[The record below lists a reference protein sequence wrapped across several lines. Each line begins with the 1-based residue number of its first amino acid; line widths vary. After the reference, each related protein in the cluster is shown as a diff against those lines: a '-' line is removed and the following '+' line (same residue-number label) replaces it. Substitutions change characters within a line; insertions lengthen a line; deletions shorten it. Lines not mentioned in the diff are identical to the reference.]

1 MIDRSVYLK
10 ITFLGL
16 LIAAIVR
23 PGQAQTYTVGS
34 GSTATEQT
42 QTKQAPTRQLGFGSN
57 IQNARLARGAQLAL
71 QRGDHALAVDYAQR
85 AVRGAPSD
93 PQLWFLLG
101 YAARL
106 DGKIQLSI
114 DSYKHGLSLSPSA
127 LDGRSG
133 LAQAYSVA
141 GQSAEAERLL
151 KEVVAADPR
160 RFSDALLLGNLY
172 MKTGDYNGA
181 LHWLNQAE
189 RAQPSARSELLL
201 AISYQHL
208 KQMNLADHYLQLAK
222 QRAPNNPEVQR
233 SLAGYYRD
241 SGDYAQAITALKSIR
256 KPTPDVT
263 AELAYTYQLAGQ
275 PDQSAALYAQS
286 ANAMPRDMVLQLSAA
301 QAEVAAGSVKGAEV
315 FLNRASGIDPN
326 YYRLHAI
333 RGEIAQT
340 QDHDEDAVREYKEA
354 VANLPSA
361 PVEGPL
367 YGIQLHVNLMELYRD
382 LNDPDAMHEQLATA
396 QKQIGAL
403 NEIGPDRPSFLRL
416 RAVIK
421 MNAGDLDSALNDM
434 KEALSLSPHDP
445 NNLQLDGDLLMKMGR
460 TDDAVVVYKKVLDID
475 AKNRFALTSLGYAF
489 RAQGND
495 KEAVRYFEQL
505 AKDYPKLYVPYLA
518 LGDMYASRRQFKRA
532 EVSYSKAYSLNP
544 HNSLIVAG
552 GMNTG
557 IESHNL
563 KLAGMWLSRA
573 NGEMS
578 NEPEV
583 LRETERYLSFKGE
596 PAQSAEVGWKAIKAL
611 PRDRDVVV
619 YLGYDLLRMN
629 RYDELLKLMDQYRD
643 VLPKEPDIPLLAGY
657 VHKQKGNFELARQDF
672 SEVLRR
678 DPSVVTAYVNL
689 GYVLNTLH
697 DPGEAAPNFE
707 QAIKRDPKDGE
718 AHLGLAYARLDL
730 NQPHEAIRE
739 ADLAR
744 EYSGD
749 SEPIHLIRAT
759 AYGREGVLTRAAAE
773 YRAALKFAPND
784 PSLHYGLGNTYFS
797 ERQYNDAVKELE
809 VAQRLAPANAEAYAL
824 MARAYANL
832 NDRAQ
837 TLHYV
842 ELAEQQARR
851 EPQPPQ
857 PQAGSPAQLVD
868 AAPTGSELSQIY
880 VETGEAFSTLGDQKA
895 AMQRFT
901 AALTAP
907 GSNRFGVRLAIA
919 QLMAE
924 QEHPSDAQRQ
934 IALALMESEAGETRP
949 PTGAQYIEAADVFRS
964 LHDYQLSQQYLE
976 RAKSAGAAD
985 VSVRIGMANNYL
997 ALGDTTRAAAELAAV
1012 RNVAGN
1018 ESNYQYLMAQ
1028 ANVYEQEHQG
1038 ERALTAFAE
1047 AADFAGEDQAAEQQ
1061 LLQASANEGYRI
1073 NNTVSVLSN
1082 FMVQPVFEDT
1092 TVYVLDSKL
1101 DGAAP
1106 VPSTDFALLPPP
1118 RSTLET
1124 EWTAAYHLHF
1134 NYLPTATG
1142 LFQLRNARGTISVPS
1157 TSSIVKRDTTDSTFN
1172 IGLNP
1177 TLRFGSNVV
1186 QFNSGLQTTVRRDSE
1201 SPVQMNQNL
1210 FRLFTYVSTSSFFNA
1225 VSASGYVI
1233 HETGPFTES
1242 NLHSR
1247 TLAGAIDFRVGEPW
1261 GKTALVTGWGMNDQS
1276 FTPNN
1281 IEDYYT
1287 ASYIGLS
1294 HRFSNR
1300 LNIEALAEDLRT
1312 WRIFG
1317 PRSGIA
1323 QALRPAGTFT
1333 FSPTRRWTIQA
1344 NASYSDNRS
1353 FHAYDAVQGGFS
1365 ISYVRAL
1372 HRSFNAES
1380 GKVSVQY
1387 PIRFSAGIQQQ
1398 DFLNFSQGSNQQ
1410 FRPYI
1415 SITVF

>member
-1 MIDRSVYLK
+1 MFV
-10 ITFLGL
+10 
-16 LIAAIVR
+16 AAFAR
-23 PGQAQTYTVGS
+23 PVQAQTYTVGS
-34 GSTATEQT
+34 GSTTTET
-42 QTKQAPTRQLGFGSN
+42 KPAQTKTPSRQLGFGSN

-85 AVRGAPSD
+85 AVRGAPND

-106 DGKIQLSI
+106 DGKLQLSI
-114 DSYKHGLSLSPSA
+114 DSYQHGLRLSPSA

-133 LAQAYSVA
+133 LAQAYSVG
-141 GQSAEAERLL
+141 GQTAEAEQIL
-151 KEVVAADPR
+151 KEVLAADPR
-160 RFSDALLLGNLY
+160 RASDALLLGNLY
-172 MKTGDYNGA
+172 MKSGDYNGA
-181 LHWLNQAE
+181 LRWLNQSE
-189 RAQPSARSELLL
+189 RTQPSARSELLL

-208 KQMNLADHYLQLAK
+208 NQMNLANHYLQLAK
-222 QRAPNNPEVQR
+222 ERAPNNPEVQR

-241 SGDYAQAITALKSIR
+241 TGDFTKAIAALKSIR

-263 AELAYTYQLAGQ
+263 AELAYTYQLNGQ

-286 ANAMPRDMVLQLSAA
+286 ANAMPKNMGLQLSAA
-301 QAEVAAGSVKGAEV
+301 QAEVVAGSPQGADV
-315 FLNRASGIDPN
+315 FLNRAAAIDPN
-326 YYRLHAI
+326 NYRLHAI
-333 RGEIAQT
+333 RGEIAKD
-340 QDHDEDAVREYKEA
+340 QDHDENAVSEYQKA
-354 VANLPSA
+354 IANLPSA

-367 YGIQLHVNLMELYRD
+367 YGIQLHVNLMELYRN
-382 LNDPDAMHEQLATA
+382 LNNPGAMHDQLAIA

-403 NEIGPDRPSFLRL
+403 NELGSDRPAFLRL
-416 RAVIK
+416 RAEIK
-421 MNAGDLDSALNDM
+421 MNAGELDSALNDM
-434 KEALSLSPHDP
+434 KEALSLSPRDP
-445 NNLQLDGDLLMKMGR
+445 NNLQMDGDLLMKMGR
-460 TDDAVVVYKKVLDID
+460 TEDAVVVYKKVLDID
-475 AKNRFALTSLGYAF
+475 PKNRFALTSLGYAS
-489 RAQGND
+489 RAQGD
-495 KEAVRYFEQL
+495 EKQAAKYFEEL

-518 LGDMYASRRQFKRA
+518 LGDMYAARRQFKSA
-532 EVSYSKAYSLNP
+532 EASYRKAYSLNP
-544 HNSLIVAG
+544 HNYLIIAG

-557 IESHNL
+557 IESRNL

-573 NGEMS
+573 NDEMR
-578 NEPEV
+578 NQPEV
-583 LRETERYLSFKGE
+583 LRETERYLSFMGK
-596 PAQSAEVGWKAIKAL
+596 PAQSAEVGWKAIKVM

-619 YLGYDLLRMN
+619 YLGYDLLHLN
-629 RYDELLKLMDQYRD
+629 RYDELLKLMNQYRD

-657 VHKQKGNFELARQDF
+657 VDKYHGNYELARQDF

-678 DPSVVTAYVNL
+678 DPNVVTAYVNL

-697 DPGEAAPNFE
+697 EPREAAVNFE
-707 QAIKRDPKDGE
+707 QAIKREPKDAE

-730 NQPHEAIRE
+730 DEPNAAIRE
-739 ADLAR
+739 ANLAK
-744 EYSGD
+744 EFGGD

-759 AYGREGVLTRAAAE
+759 AYGREGILTKAAVE

-784 PSLHYGLGNTYFS
+784 PSLHYGLGNALFS
-797 ERQYNDAVKELE
+797 ERKYSDAVKELE
-809 VAQRLAPANAEAYAL
+809 IASHLAPANAQTYAL
-824 MARAYANL
+824 IARAYANL
-832 NDRAQ
+832 DDRRQ

-851 EPQPPQ
+851 APQKPRPQ
-857 PQAGSPAQLVD
+857 VNSPEQLVD
-868 AAPTGSELSQIY
+868 APNSGSELSQVY
-880 VETGEAFSTLGDQKA
+880 VETGEALSTLGDQKA

-901 AALTAP
+901 EALTAP

-919 QLMAE
+919 QLMAQ
-924 QEHPSDAQRQ
+924 QEESADAQRQ
-934 IALALMESEAGETRP
+934 IALALMESEAGETP
-949 PTGAQYIEAADVFRS
+949 PPSGAQYIQAADVFRS

-976 RAKSAGAAD
+976 RAKTAGAPD
-985 VSVRIGMANNYL
+985 ISVRIGMANNYL

-1028 ANVYEQEHQG
+1028 ATIYEQEHQG

-1073 NNTVSVLSN
+1073 NNVVSVLSD
-1082 FMVQPVFEDT
+1082 FIVQPVFEDT

-1101 DGAAP
+1101 DGPFP
-1106 VPSTDFALLPPP
+1106 VPSTDYALLPPP

-1124 EWTAAYHLHF
+1124 EWTGAYHLHF

-1142 LFQLRNARGTISVPS
+1142 FFQVRNARGTISVPS
-1157 TSSIVKRDTTDSTFN
+1157 TSSIVKRDTTDYSFN
-1172 IGLNP
+1172 FGLNP
-1177 TLRFGSNVV
+1177 TLRFGTNVV
-1186 QFNSGLQTTVRRDSE
+1186 QFNSGLQATVRRDSE

-1210 FRLFTYVSTSSFFNA
+1210 FRLFTYMSTSSFFNA
-1225 VSASGYVI
+1225 VSVSGYVI

-1242 NLHSR
+1242 DLHSR
-1247 TLAGAIDFRVGEPW
+1247 TLAGAIDFRVGQPW

-1287 ASYIGLS
+1287 ASYVGLS
-1294 HRFSNR
+1294 HRFSTRMNV
-1300 LNIEALAEDLRT
+1300 EALAEDLRT

-1344 NASYSDNRS
+1344 NASYSSNRS
-1353 FHAYDAVQGGFS
+1353 FHTYDAIQGGFS
-1365 ISYVRAL
+1365 VSYVRAF
-1372 HRSFNAES
+1372 HRSFNAET
-1380 GKVSVQY
+1380 GKVSLQY
-1387 PIRFSAGIQQQ
+1387 PIRFSGGFQQEN
-1398 DFLNFSQGSNQQ
+1398 FLNFSQGTNQQ

-1415 SITVF
+1415 SITLF